1 MFCEKC
7 GSQVEPTDTFC
18 SVCGNRLQKD
28 NNFRNINDTSI
39 SMSTLAL
46 VFSFLIPFLGWVF
59 GGIGLTRAARHN
71 NKRSR
76 TKSIIA
82 IVIAT
87 VMVVINVLFYDQ
99 VMAILEGFLQV

>member
-7 GSQVEPTDTFC
+7 GSQVEPTDTYC
-18 SVCGNRLQKD
+18 SVCGNRLQED

-59 GGIGLTRAARHN
+59 GGIEIGRASCRE
-71 NKRSR
+71 R
-76 TKSIIA
+76 
-82 IVIAT
+82 V
-87 VMVVINVLFYDQ
+87 
-99 VMAILEGFLQV
+99 